1 MTLYRKTS
9 LYRTL
14 CSMGLV
20 SIGPQCNCYIY
31 QNWHK
36 EMLVSRTSWIS
47 WISLICQKEV
57 KVPTTLSYKFINFTL
72 NMSHPWI
79 CCIFFLALLSFR
91 YYGVWFSMFNWPV
104 LKTDLSWQSLHVPVH
119 SLCVVGLLLPTQK
132 SEPTGHQELWAWLLY
147 DQYGEPARHT
157 GVQLYITV
165 PGGSVLGGPAPYIYQ
180 QSPGL

>member
-104 LKTDLSWQSLHVPVH
+104 LKTDLSWQSLHVQ
-119 SLCVVGLLLPTQK
+119 SLCVVGLLLPAQK

-165 PGGSVLGGPAPYIYQ
+165 SGGSVLGGPAPYIYQ